1 MKSRSRDSESSD
13 SPLDI
18 EPERE
23 RGVFLT
29 AEWRDLVMLNYEV
42 DPALLRDS
50 VPRGVELDGFEGRTY
65 VSLVG
70 FQFLRTKLLGFLA
83 VPFHTNFVEVNLRFY
98 VRRREGAELRRGV
111 VFIRELVP
119 RLAIAGLARMVYGEK
134 YDSCPMQ
141 HKIARTDGAISAAYE
156 WRFEGRH
163 FRLDAE
169 ASGTPDYVAENTLAN
184 FITEHYWGYSEQ
196 ADGASV
202 EYRVSHER
210 WRIWT
215 AANSGFA
222 GDAHALYGVGFSEVL
237 RRPADS
243 AFIAEGSPVVVHKGR
258 RIA

>member
-1 MKSRSRDSESSD
+1 MKSRSRDFEDSD

-18 EPERE
+18 DSA

-29 AEWRDLVMLNYEV
+29 AEWRDLVMLNYEA
-42 DPALLRDS
+42 DPALLRDY
-50 VPRGVELDGFEGRTY
+50 VPRGVELDAFDGRTY

-70 FQFLRTKLLGFLA
+70 FRFLRTKLLDFLA
-83 VPFHTNFVEVNLRFY
+83 VPFHTNFDEVNLRFY

-119 RLAIAGLARMVYGEK
+119 QLAIAYLARLAYGEK

-141 HKIARTDGAISAAYE
+141 HKISRTETAISLAYSWLFDNE
-156 WRFEGRH
+156 R
-163 FRLDAE
+163 FRLSAA
-169 ASGTPDYVAENTLAN
+169 ASGGPAYVAENSVEN
-184 FITEHYWGYSEQ
+184 FITEHYWGYSAQ
-196 ADGASV
+196 AGGASV

-215 AANSGFA
+215 AADAEFE
-222 GDAHALYGVGFSEVL
+222 GDVTSLYGTEFREIL
-237 RRPADS
+237 RRKPDS